1 MLTALSPSSRVIF
14 NNSIGASLKILRTS
28 LRHIVRFGIVRFGIV
43 RFGIVRFGKKFLSET
58 SLYHCSV
65 MAKSYLVR
73 VTLDVFKGHLPH
85 TASVTVIKGIW

>member
-28 LRHIVRFGIVRFGIV
+28 LRHIVRFGIVRFG
-43 RFGIVRFGKKFLSET
+43 KKLLAET